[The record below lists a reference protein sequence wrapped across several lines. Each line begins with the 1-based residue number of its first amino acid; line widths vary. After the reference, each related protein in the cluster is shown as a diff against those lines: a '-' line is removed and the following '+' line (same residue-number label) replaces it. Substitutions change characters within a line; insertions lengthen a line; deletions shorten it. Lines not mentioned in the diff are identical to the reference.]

1 MSYRWSVATLVA
13 LTLSAG
19 FAGPIAAQTPPS
31 NAPKSAEI
39 QAADRELKEIST
51 QPFEQPLFAIKPRL
65 QDLYR
70 RYERQNDK
78 NGIALTS
85 LELAWVAYQDADY
98 IEADRKLRTIEF
110 AFNSTTT
117 AYWRIKSLR
126 GLLQLEAGNHQEA
139 LTNLLQSQANFHSW
153 PQQQVKQVG
162 LAATYRALGQYRRAA
177 GYAYGA
183 SRLGASRRVQTE
195 ALQVLGDTAFDVG
208 QFEEAI
214 EHYEAAIAY
223 SKKIGLIDGQR
234 SRFINIHLLTQLGR
248 AYQAVG
254 RTSKAE
260 NATRESLELAEQVTS
275 PPPQT
280 ILLFAL
286 NAAAMVNLDGGKNPI
301 AFAQLQ
307 RAMTIAKSNGLNS
320 AGEITTLIN
329 FGNYNQKIGNL
340 DQAIEYYES
349 ARKVADQV
357 NDRASSARAQSAIGQ
372 IQLKQTNIK
381 AAIQSLTKSI
391 DTFES
396 LQPELKDTQRITLA
410 ETQAITYELLQ
421 TALVQDNN
429 SDQALIITER
439 ARARALVDLLQRKQ
453 TQKTAIEANEPSAI
467 NLNAIKATAKSQNA
481 TIVTYSVTHQFG
493 NPELESELYTWVI
506 QPDGTIHFKAT
517 NLRTPETPPVQL
529 IASSRSRNPLKQ
541 LITRSNKTRAAM
553 KTESDRPETYAQYA
567 SASKSA
573 HQLLIEPIQQWL
585 PKNSSDRVIFVPQG
599 ELFLIPFQALQNSQ
613 GQYLIQNHT
622 LQIAPS
628 IQTLSLL
635 NSKAPSN
642 SNALNSNAII
652 IGNPSPMPNGY
663 EALPGTEI
671 EANAIAK
678 LFNTTAILGPNATK
692 ANLLKKF
699 PQASL
704 IHFAT
709 HGTMDDRSGSD
720 SAIILASPADT
731 TDPIAELNSSLTAGE
746 ILDLRLKA
754 DLVVLSACNTGRGQ
768 ITGEGVIGLTRSFLS
783 AGVPS
788 LVVSLWQVPDK
799 PTSALMIAFHENRK
813 KGDGNA
819 QALRQAMLTTMKEYP
834 NPQDWAGFMVVG
846 RSD

>member
-1 MSYRWSVATLVA
+1 MSYPWFATTLVA
-13 LTLSAG
+13 LILSAG
-19 FAGPIAAQTPPS
+19 LARPVIGQT
-31 NAPKSAEI
+31 APKNAEI
-39 QAADRELKEIST
+39 QAADQELKKLLN
-51 QPFEQPLFAIKPRL
+51 QPFELPIFTRKSQL

-70 RYERQNDK
+70 RYDRQNDK
-78 NGIALTS
+78 NGLALTS

-98 IEADRKLRTIEF
+98 LEADRKLRTIEF
-110 AFNSTTT
+110 SFNSTTT

-126 GLLQLEAGNHQEA
+126 GLLQLEAGKPQEA
-139 LTNLLQSQANFHSW
+139 LTDLSQSQANFYSW
-153 PQQQVKQVG
+153 PEQQVKQVG
-162 LAATYRALGQYRRAA
+162 LAATYRALGQYRKAA

-183 SRLGASRRVQTE
+183 SRLGASRMVQTE

-208 QFEEAI
+208 QFEDAI
-214 EHYEAAIAY
+214 GHYEAAIAY
-223 SKKIGLIDGQR
+223 GKSIGLIYGQR
-234 SRFINIHLLTQLGR
+234 SRFTNIHLLTQLGR

-254 RTSKAE
+254 KTSQAE
-260 NATRESLELAEQVTS
+260 KVTRESLELAEKATS
-275 PPPQT
+275 PQQ
-280 ILLFAL
+280 IIVLLFAL
-286 NAAAMVNLDGGKNPI
+286 NAAAMVNLDAGRNPI
-301 AFAQLQ
+301 ALEQLQ

-329 FGNYNQKIGNL
+329 LGRYTEEIGNL
-340 DQAIEYYES
+340 TQAIDYYET
-349 ARKVADQV
+349 ARKLADRV
-357 NDRASSARAQSAIGQ
+357 NDKASEARAQSAIGQ
-372 IQLKQTNIK
+372 IQLKQKKIK
-381 AAIQSLTKSI
+381 AAIGSLTKSI

-396 LQPELKDTQRITLA
+396 LQPELRDAQRITLA
-410 ETQAITYELLQ
+410 ETQATTYQFLQ
-421 TALVQDNN
+421 TALIQENN

-439 ARARALVDLLQRKQ
+439 ARARALVDLLSQRKQ
-453 TQKTAIEANEPSAI
+453 TEKTAPKDTAAI
-467 NLNAIKATAKSQNA
+467 TLSSIKATAKDQNA
-481 TIVTYSVTHQFG
+481 TIVTYAVSHQLG
-493 NPELESELYTWVI
+493 NPELYTWVI

-517 NLRTPETPPVQL
+517 DLRSTTEAAPVSL
-529 IASSRSRNPLKQ
+529 IASSRSQNPLKQ
-541 LITRSNKTRAAM
+541 LIVRSSKTRSEISM
-553 KTESDRPETYAQYA
+553 ESDRPETYAQYA

-573 HQLLIEPIQQWL
+573 YQLLIEPIQKWL
-585 PKNSSDRVIFVPQG
+585 PKNDRDRVIFVPQG

-635 NSKAPSN
+635 TSKTRSN
-642 SNALNSNAII
+642 SNVMIV
-652 IGNPSPMPNGY
+652 GNPSPMPSGY
-663 EALPGTEI
+663 DPLPGSEI
-671 EANAIAK
+671 EANVIAK

-692 ANLLKKF
+692 ANLLKKLS
-699 PQASL
+699 QALL

-709 HGTMDDRSGSD
+709 HGTMDDRSGSE
-720 SAIILASPADT
+720 SAIILASSDKN
-731 TDPIAELNSSLTAGE
+731 DPIAELNSSLTAGE

-799 PTSALMIAFHENRK
+799 PTASLMIAFHKNRK

-819 QALRQAMLTTMKEYP
+819 QALRQAMLATMKDYP

>member
-19 FAGPIAAQTPPS
+19 FVGPIAAQTAPS
-31 NAPKSAEI
+31 NVPKSAEI

-51 QPFEQPLFAIKPRL
+51 QPFEQPLFTIKPRL

-126 GLLQLEAGNHQEA
+126 GLLQLEAGNPREA

-183 SRLGASRRVQTE
+183 SRMGASRRVQTE

-223 SKKIGLIDGQR
+223 SKSIGLLYGQR

-275 PPPQT
+275 PQQQT

-286 NAAAMVNLDGGKNPI
+286 NAAAMVNLDAGKNPI
-301 AFAQLQ
+301 ALDQLQ

-329 FGNYNQKIGNL
+329 LGNYNQKIGNL
-340 DQAIEYYES
+340 DQAIDYYES
-349 ARKVADQV
+349 ARKVADEV

-372 IQLKQTNIK
+372 IQLKQKKIK
-381 AAIQSLTKSI
+381 AAIESLTKSI

-396 LQPELKDTQRITLA
+396 LRPELKDTQRITLA
-410 ETQAITYELLQ
+410 ETQATTYELLQ

-429 SDQALIITER
+429 PDQALIITER

-453 TQKTAIEANEPSAI
+453 TQKTAIKETSAI
-467 NLNAIKATAKSQNA
+467 TLDSIKATAKDQNA
-481 TIVTYSVTHQFG
+481 TIVTYAVTHQFG

-517 NLRTPETPPVQL
+517 NLSSTPETAPVQL
-529 IASSRSRNPLKQ
+529 IASSRSKNPLKQ

-573 HQLLIEPIQQWL
+573 YQLLIEPIQQWL

-599 ELFLIPFQALQNSQ
+599 ELFLVPFQALQNSQ

-628 IQTLSLL
+628 IQTLTLL
-635 NSKAPSN
+635 NSKARS
-642 SNALNSNAII
+642 NSNAII
-652 IGNPSPMPNGY
+652 VGNPSPMPNGY

-692 ANLLKKF
+692 ANLLKKL

-720 SAIILASPADT
+720 SAIILASPSDK

-746 ILDLRLKA
+746 ILDLRLNA

-799 PTSALMIAFHENRK
+799 PTSSLMIAFYENRK

>member
-1 MSYRWSVATLVA
+1 MSYHWPAATFVA
-13 LTLSAG
+13 LILNAG
-19 FAGPIAAQTPPS
+19 LAGSIIAQT
-31 NAPKSAEI
+31 APKNAEI
-39 QAADRELKEIST
+39 QAADQELKKLSN
-51 QPFEQPLFAIKPRL
+51 QPFELPIFTRKPQL

-70 RYERQNDK
+70 RYERHNDK
-78 NGIALTS
+78 NGLALTS

-98 IEADRKLRTIEF
+98 LEADRKLRTIEF
-110 AFNSTTT
+110 SFNSTTT

-126 GLLQLEAGNHQEA
+126 GLLQLEAGKPQEA
-139 LTNLLQSQANFHSW
+139 LTNLSQSQANFYSW

-162 LAATYRALGQYRRAA
+162 LATTYRALGQYRKAA

-183 SRLGASRRVQTE
+183 SRLGASRMVQTE

-208 QFEEAI
+208 QFEDAI

-223 SKKIGLIDGQR
+223 SKSIGVIYGQR
-234 SRFINIHLLTQLGR
+234 SRFTNIHLLTQLGR
-248 AYQAVG
+248 AYQSVG
-254 RTSKAE
+254 KTSKAE
-260 NATRESLELAEQVTS
+260 KSTRESLELAEKATS
-275 PPPQT
+275 PQQT
-280 ILLFAL
+280 MVLLFAL
-286 NAAAMVNLDGGKNPI
+286 NAAAMVNLDAGRNPI
-301 AFAQLQ
+301 ALEQLQ

-329 FGNYNQKIGNL
+329 LGHYTQKNGRL
-340 DQAIEYYES
+340 DQAIDYYET
-349 ARKVADQV
+349 ARKVADRV
-357 NDRASSARAQSAIGQ
+357 NDRASEARAQSAIGQ
-372 IQLKQTNIK
+372 IQLKQKKIK
-381 AAIQSLTKSI
+381 AAIASLTKSI

-396 LQPELKDTQRITLA
+396 LQPELRDTQRITLA
-410 ETQAITYELLQ
+410 ETQAITYQYLQ
-421 TALVQDNN
+421 TALIQDNN

-439 ARARALVDLLQRKQ
+439 ARARALVDLLSQRSQ
-453 TQKTAIEANEPSAI
+453 TKKTAAKDTAAI
-467 NLNAIKATAKSQNA
+467 TLSSIKATAKDNNA
-481 TIVTYSVTHQFG
+481 TIVTYAVSHQLG
-493 NPELESELYTWVI
+493 NPELETELYTWVI

-517 NLRTPETPPVQL
+517 DLRSTPESAPVSL
-529 IASSRSRNPLKQ
+529 IASSRSSRSQNPLKQ
-541 LITRSNKTRAAM
+541 LITRSSKTRAAM
-553 KTESDRPETYAQYA
+553 NVEGDRPETYAQYA

-573 HQLLIEPIQQWL
+573 YQLLIEPIQKWL
-585 PKNSSDRVIFVPQG
+585 PKNNSDRVIFVPQG

-628 IQTLSLL
+628 IQTLTLL
-635 NSKAPSN
+635 RSQAPS
-642 SNALNSNAII
+642 NSNAII
-652 IGNPSPMPNGY
+652 IGNPSPMPSGY
-663 EALPGTEI
+663 DALPGSEI

-692 ANLLKKF
+692 ANLLKKL

-709 HGTMDDRSGSD
+709 HGTMDDRSGSE
-720 SAIILASPADT
+720 SAIILASPIDKN
-731 TDPIAELNSSLTAGE
+731 DPIAELNSSLTAGE

-799 PTSALMIAFHENRK
+799 PTSSLMIAFHENRK
-813 KGDGNA
+813 KGNGNA
-819 QALRQAMLTTMKEYP
+819 QALRQAMLATMKDYP

>member
-1 MSYRWSVATLVA
+1 MSYHWPAAVFVA
-13 LTLSAG
+13 LILNAG
-19 FAGPIAAQTPPS
+19 LAGLMTAQT
-31 NAPKSAEI
+31 APKNAEI
-39 QAADRELKEIST
+39 QAADQELKKLSN
-51 QPFEQPLFAIKPRL
+51 QPFELPIFTRKPQL
-65 QDLYR
+65 QNLYR

-78 NGIALTS
+78 NGLALTI

-98 IEADRKLRTIEF
+98 LEADRKLRTIEF
-110 AFNSTTT
+110 SFNSSTT
-117 AYWRIKSLR
+117 AYWRIKSLK
-126 GLLQLEAGNHQEA
+126 GLLQLEAGNPQEA
-139 LTNLLQSQANFHSW
+139 LTNLLQSQANFYSW

-162 LAATYRALGQYRRAA
+162 LAATYRALGQYRKAA

-183 SRLGASRRVQTE
+183 SRLGASRMVQTE

-214 EHYEAAIAY
+214 GHYEAAVAY
-223 SKKIGLIDGQR
+223 SKSIGVIYGQR
-234 SRFINIHLLTQLGR
+234 SRFTNIHLLTQLGR

-254 RTSKAE
+254 KTSQAE
-260 NATRESLELAEQVTS
+260 KSTRESLELAERATS
-275 PPPQT
+275 PQQRI

-286 NAAAMVNLDGGKNPI
+286 NAAAMVNLDAGRNPI
-301 AFAQLQ
+301 ALEQLQ
-307 RAMTIAKSNGLNS
+307 RAMTIAKSNGLHS
-320 AGEITTLIN
+320 AGEIITLIN
-329 FGNYNQKIGNL
+329 FGRYTEKIGNL
-340 DQAIEYYES
+340 TQAIDYYET
-349 ARKVADQV
+349 ARKVADRV
-357 NDRASSARAQSAIGQ
+357 NDRASEARAQSAIGQ
-372 IQLKQTNIK
+372 IQLKQKKIK
-381 AAIQSLTKSI
+381 AAIGSLTKSI

-396 LQPELKDTQRITLA
+396 LQPELRDAQRITLA
-410 ETQAITYELLQ
+410 ETQATTYQLLQ
-421 TALVQDNN
+421 TALVQDSNP
-429 SDQALIITER
+429 DQALIITER
-439 ARARALVDLLQRKQ
+439 GRARALVDLLSQRSQ
-453 TQKTAIEANEPSAI
+453 TQKTAAKDTAAI
-467 NLNAIKATAKSQNA
+467 TLSSIKATAKDQNA
-481 TIVTYSVTHQFG
+481 TIVTYAVSHQLS
-493 NPELESELYTWVI
+493 NPELETELYTWVI

-517 NLRTPETPPVQL
+517 DLRSMTEAAPVSL

-541 LITRSNKTRAAM
+541 LITRSSKTRAAINM
-553 KTESDRPETYAQYA
+553 ESDRPETYAQYA

-573 HQLLIEPIQQWL
+573 YQLLIEPIQNWL
-585 PKNSSDRVIFVPQG
+585 PKNSTDRVIFVPQG

-635 NSKAPSN
+635 TSKARS
-642 SNALNSNAII
+642 NSNAII
-652 IGNPSPMPNGY
+652 IGNPSPMPSGY
-663 EALPGTEI
+663 DALPGSEI

-692 ANLLKKF
+692 GNLLKKL

-709 HGTMDDRSGSD
+709 HGTMDDRSGSE
-720 SAIILASPADT
+720 SAIILASSTDKN
-731 TDPIAELNSSLTAGE
+731 DPIAELNSSLTAGE
-746 ILDLRLKA
+746 ILDLRLNA

-768 ITGEGVIGLTRSFLS
+768 ITGEGVIGLTRSFFS

-799 PTSALMIAFHENRK
+799 PTSSLMIAFHENRK

-819 QALRQAMLTTMKEYP
+819 QALRQAMLATMKDYP

>member
-19 FAGPIAAQTPPS
+19 FAGPIAAQTAPS
-31 NAPKSAEI
+31 NVPKSAEI

-51 QPFEQPLFAIKPRL
+51 QPFEQPLFTIKPRL

-126 GLLQLEAGNHQEA
+126 GLLQLEAGDHRQA

-183 SRLGASRRVQTE
+183 SRMGASRRVQTE

-223 SKKIGLIDGQR
+223 SKSIGLLYGQR

-275 PPPQT
+275 PQQQT

-286 NAAAMVNLDGGKNPI
+286 NAAAMVNLDAGKNPI
-301 AFAQLQ
+301 ALDQLQ

-329 FGNYNQKIGNL
+329 LGNYNQKIGNL
-340 DQAIEYYES
+340 DQAIDYYES
-349 ARKVADQV
+349 ARKVADEV

-372 IQLKQTNIK
+372 IQLKQKKIK
-381 AAIQSLTKSI
+381 AAIESLTKSI

-396 LQPELKDTQRITLA
+396 LRPELKDTQRITLA

-429 SDQALIITER
+429 PDQALIITER

-453 TQKTAIEANEPSAI
+453 TQKTAIEANETSTI
-467 NLNAIKATAKSQNA
+467 TLNSIKATAKQQNA
-481 TIVTYSVTHQFG
+481 TIVTYAVTHQFG

-506 QPDGTIHFKAT
+506 QPDGTVHFKAT
-517 NLRTPETPPVQL
+517 NLSSTPETSPVQL
-529 IASSRSRNPLKQ
+529 IASSRSKNPLKQ

-599 ELFLIPFQALQNSQ
+599 ELFLVPFQALQNSQ

-628 IQTLSLL
+628 IQTLTLL
-635 NSKAPSN
+635 NSKARS
-642 SNALNSNAII
+642 NSNAII
-652 IGNPSPMPNGY
+652 VGNPSPMPNGY

-692 ANLLKKF
+692 ANLLKKL

-709 HGTMDDRSGSD
+709 HGTMDNRSGSE
-720 SAIILASPADT
+720 SAIILASPSDK

-746 ILDLRLKA
+746 ILDLRLNA

-799 PTSALMIAFHENRK
+799 PTSSLMIAFYENRK

>member
-1 MSYRWSVATLVA
+1 MFYRWSVATLVA

-19 FAGPIAAQTPPS
+19 FAGPIAAQTQ
-31 NAPKSAEI
+31 PKSAPKNIEL

-70 RYERQNDK
+70 RYEQQNDK

-85 LELAWVAYQDADY
+85 LELAWVDYQDADY
-98 IEADRKLRTIEF
+98 VEADRKLRTIEF

-117 AYWRIKSLR
+117 AYWRVKSLR

-162 LAATYRALGQYRRAA
+162 LAATYRALGQYRRAT

-183 SRLGASRRVQTE
+183 SRMGASRRVQTE

-223 SKKIGLIDGQR
+223 SKKIGLIYGQR

-254 RTSKAE
+254 RTTKAE
-260 NATRESLELAEQVTS
+260 NATRESLELAEQATS
-275 PPPQT
+275 PQQKS

-286 NAAAMVNLDGGKNPI
+286 NAAAMVNLDAGKNPI
-301 AFAQLQ
+301 ALEQLQ

-329 FGNYNQKIGNL
+329 LGNYNQKIGNL
-340 DQAIEYYES
+340 DQAIDYYEN
-349 ARKVADQV
+349 AQKVADRA
-357 NDRASSARAQSAIGQ
+357 NDRASGARAYSAIGQ
-372 IQLKQTNIK
+372 IQLKQKKTK

-396 LQPELKDTQRITLA
+396 LRPELKDTQRITLA

-439 ARARALVDLLQRKQ
+439 ARARALVDLLERRQ
-453 TQKTAIEANEPSAI
+453 TQKTAVKDTSTIT
-467 NLNAIKATAKSQNA
+467 LNSIKATAKEQNA
-481 TIVTYSVTHQFG
+481 TIVTYAVTHQFG

-517 NLRTPETPPVQL
+517 NLSSTPEALPVQL
-529 IASSRSRNPLKQ
+529 IASSRNKNPLKQ
-541 LITRSNKTRAAM
+541 LITRSTKTRAAM

-573 HQLLIEPIQQWL
+573 YQLLIEPIQQWL
-585 PKNSSDRVIFVPQG
+585 PKNSSEDRK
-599 ELFLIPFQALQNSQ
+599 S
-613 GQYLIQNHT
+613 
-622 LQIAPS
+622 
-628 IQTLSLL
+628 
-635 NSKAPSN
+635 
-642 SNALNSNAII
+642 
-652 IGNPSPMPNGY
+652 
-663 EALPGTEI
+663 
-671 EANAIAK
+671 
-678 LFNTTAILGPNATK
+678 
-692 ANLLKKF
+692 
-699 PQASL
+699 
-704 IHFAT
+704 
-709 HGTMDDRSGSD
+709 
-720 SAIILASPADT
+720 
-731 TDPIAELNSSLTAGE
+731 
-746 ILDLRLKA
+746 
-754 DLVVLSACNTGRGQ
+754 VV
-768 ITGEGVIGLTRSFLS
+768 
-783 AGVPS
+783 
-788 LVVSLWQVPDK
+788 
-799 PTSALMIAFHENRK
+799 
-813 KGDGNA
+813 
-819 QALRQAMLTTMKEYP
+819 
-834 NPQDWAGFMVVG
+834 
-846 RSD
+846 